1 MKTLGL
7 SLLILAGSCFGQQWE
22 FGGTAGASFLPTLP
36 LSSAA
41 GSANAGFQPGF
52 SAGAFVGQRYNAHI
66 SGEVRYT
73 FLQSNLQL
81 SSGGTTA
88 SFSGN
93 AHAVYYDVLLHT
105 RATGESRKQFFVAV
119 GGGMKLFRGTGTEE
133 AFQPLSQF
141 AYFTKTQKVEP
152 MASFGGGVQ
161 FSLSP
166 HLNLRAEFR
175 DFLTPFPTALIT
187 PAPGVKIGNWLHD
200 IVPMVSISYVQ

>member
-1 MKTLGL
+1 MG
-7 SLLILAGSCFGQQWE
+7 IRRH
-22 FGGTAGASFLPTLP
+22 GGGSFLPTLP
-36 LSSAA
+36 VSSAA
-41 GSANAGFQPGF
+41 GSANAGFQPGV

-66 SGEVRYT
+66 SGEVHYT

-88 SFSGN
+88 SFAGQ

-105 RATGESRKQFFVAV
+105 RATGESRKQYFVAV

-133 AFQPLSQF
+133 AYQPLSQF
-141 AYFTKTQKVEP
+141 AYLTKTQKVEP

-161 FSLSP
+161 FGISP

-200 IVPMVSISYVQ
+200 IVPMVSISYVE